1 MGAVEELMTAV
12 EGAGGLDSET
22 KGVVIGFLEEGG
34 PALGVLAPE
43 LLQEV
48 MRQVAGN
55 RRAAAIEAI
64 AGSLS
69 AGQVAALLE
78 TVRLE
83 VEQMA
88 DSKAASVAAGT
99 ALIEALERAALAA
112 IVQAIIAAL

>member
-1 MGAVEELMTAV
+1 MGAVEELVRAV
-12 EGAGGLDSET
+12 EGASGLDAGT
-22 KGVVIGFLEEGG
+22 KGVVTG
-34 PALGVLAPE
+34 

-112 IVQAIIAAL
+112 IMQAIIAAL